1 VRKDLRGGGDYYV
14 RNGIMLSAE
23 GVGAGRGGHRA
34 PAGGSGVS
42 QHCSAQYPGRV
53 RLPGFRSHAG
63 KSSPP
68 CDKMLDIVSK

>member
-1 VRKDLRGGGDYYV
+1 
-14 RNGIMLSAE
+14 MLSAE

-42 QHCSAQYPGRV
+42 HCSAQSPERV
-53 RLPGFRSHAG
+53 RFQMPGFRSHAG

-68 CDKMLDIVSK
+68 FMR